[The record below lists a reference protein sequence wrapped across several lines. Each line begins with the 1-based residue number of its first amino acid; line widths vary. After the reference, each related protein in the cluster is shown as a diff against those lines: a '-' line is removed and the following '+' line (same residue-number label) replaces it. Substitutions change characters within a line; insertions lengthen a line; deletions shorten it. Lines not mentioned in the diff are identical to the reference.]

1 MPQLLAELCA
11 SLNAESAATG
21 VLLRSYEVFDMKG
34 LSLRNALSP
43 VVFRF
48 TAEQLRV
55 VGRVYSGQALHPRLT
70 PTPHPGAAPTP
81 PTHPRHTPLPPP
93 QAQRVAVINVSA
105 FTLTAIQ
112 PLLLMLPSHVRERVH
127 LLGADWEQFLA
138 ADLDEEALRFLNADH
153 HTLAWH
159 RGRYLREAP
168 DGHVAAV
175 AGLRGS

>member
-1 MPQLLAELCA
+1 
-11 SLNAESAATG
+11 
-21 VLLRSYEVFDMKG
+21 MKG

-55 VGRVYSGQALHPRLT
+55 VGRVYSGQAHRPAFNPPL
-70 PTPHPGAAPTP
+70 HPGAAPTP
-81 PTHPRHTPLPPP
+81 PAPLQAPPPLPPP

-138 ADLDEEALRFLNADH
+138 ADLDEEALSFLKADH

-175 AGLRGS
+175 GGRES

>member
-1 MPQLLAELCA
+1 MSTLA
-11 SLNAESAATG
+11 
-21 VLLRSYEVFDMKG
+21 R
-34 LSLRNALSP
+34 R
-43 VVFRF
+43 
-48 TAEQLRV
+48 TA
-55 VGRVYSGQALHPRLT
+55 PPLT
-70 PTPHPGAAPTP
+70 PLSILAQRLLPLPLSRHPP
-81 PTHPRHTPLPPP
+81 PLPPP

-138 ADLDEEALRFLNADH
+138 ADLDEEALSFLKADH

-175 AGLRGS
+175 GGRGS

>member
-1 MPQLLAELCA
+1 MA
-11 SLNAESAATG
+11 
-21 VLLRSYEVFDMKG
+21 G

-48 TAEQLRV
+48 TAEQLSV
-55 VGRVYSGQALHPRLT
+55 VGRVYSGQVH
-70 PTPHPGAAPTP
+70 
-81 PTHPRHTPLPPP
+81 HTSRPLPPP
-93 QAQRVAVINVSA
+93 SWCGAYSPTRTQPHPTHLPPPQVQRVAVINVSA

-127 LLGADWEQFLA
+127 ILGADWEQFLA
-138 ADLDEEALRFLNADH
+138 ADLDEEALSFLKDADR

-168 DGHVAAV
+168 DGQIAAV
-175 AGLRGS
+175 G

>member
-1 MPQLLAELCA
+1 MA
-11 SLNAESAATG
+11 
-21 VLLRSYEVFDMKG
+21 G

-48 TAEQLRV
+48 TAEQLSV
-55 VGRVYSGQALHPRLT
+55 VGRVYSGPVHHTSRPLPPSTLARRLLPLLAFS
-70 PTPHPGAAPTP
+70 PTLPH
-81 PTHPRHTPLPPP
+81 LPPP
-93 QAQRVAVINVSA
+93 QVQRVAVINVSA

-127 LLGADWEQFLA
+127 ILGADWEQFLA
-138 ADLDEEALRFLNADH
+138 ADLDEEALSFLKDADR

-168 DGHVAAV
+168 DGQVAAV
-175 AGLRGS
+175 G

>member
-1 MPQLLAELCA
+1 MSTPA
-11 SLNAESAATG
+11 
-21 VLLRSYEVFDMKG
+21 R
-34 LSLRNALSP
+34 R
-43 VVFRF
+43 
-48 TAEQLRV
+48 TA
-55 VGRVYSGQALHPRLT
+55 PPLT
-70 PTPHPGAAPTP
+70 PLSILAQRLLPLPLSRHP
-81 PTHPRHTPLPPP
+81 PLPPP

-138 ADLDEEALRFLNADH
+138 ADLDEEALSFLKADH

-175 AGLRGS
+175 GGRER

>member
-1 MPQLLAELCA
+1 
-11 SLNAESAATG
+11 
-21 VLLRSYEVFDMKG
+21 MKG

-55 VGRVYSGQALHPRLT
+55 VGRVYSGQAHRPRLN
-70 PTPHPGAAPTP
+70 PPLHPGAAPTP
-81 PTHPRHTPLPPP
+81 PTHPHAPPSSRPP

-175 AGLRGS
+175 GLRGN